1 MKKQI
6 NFLKI
11 KFHMNENIEW
21 HDMDI
26 ELNWIKIELKHIQIQ
41 LKRNEIQIGGECIE
55 NLLVKVSMPL
65 YLRID

>member
-41 LKRNEIQIGGECIE
+41 FKFNWKEMKSRLVENVLKI
-55 NLLVKVSMPL
+55 
-65 YLRID
+65 YL